1 MMSNALAAIAVGG
14 VLRVSLEKI
23 VDGLEAVEPE
33 DHRMVVHELASGSLL
48 IDDCYNANPTSVVA
62 ALRTLADLDVSRR
75 IAVLGEMAEV
85 DDPVAAHRSV
95 AETASHLGIG
105 VIPIMTDLYGEEG
118 SDVLP
123 ASVMEMLTTGDT
135 AVLVKGSRVAG
146 LERIVEEILHR

>member
-1 MMSNALAAIAVGG
+1 M
-14 VLRVSLEKI
+14 
-23 VDGLEAVEPE
+23 
-33 DHRMVVHELASGSLL
+33 
-48 IDDCYNANPTSVVA
+48 
-62 ALRTLADLDVSRR
+62 RTLADLDVSRR

-95 AETASHLGIG
+95 AETASHLGIE

>member
-1 MMSNALAAIAVGG
+1 
-14 VLRVSLEKI
+14 
-23 VDGLEAVEPE
+23 
-33 DHRMVVHELASGSLL
+33 MVVHELASGSLL